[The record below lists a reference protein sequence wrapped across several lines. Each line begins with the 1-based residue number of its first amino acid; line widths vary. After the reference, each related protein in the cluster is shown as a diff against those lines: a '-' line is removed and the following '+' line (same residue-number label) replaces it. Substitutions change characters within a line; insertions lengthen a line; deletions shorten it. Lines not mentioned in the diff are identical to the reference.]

1 MKNILCF
8 ITSNFD
14 HVEMC
19 LEHLGR
25 SYDPLIFD
33 EMYIYNSHQKELS
46 NDIILDLTK
55 KYNINTICNT
65 IKLFPYDDNIPKTLG
80 DCDSI
85 FNYLIDNYYLHDDRI
100 LLLKSDIIVS
110 VNFLNE
116 LKNIQNSLDEKFILS
131 PILISPKEKLTNK
144 EIRNIISS
152 DEIVFN
158 EKDEKISFS
167 SFFCHYFSLLT
178 IWDMNICENTDD
190 INFLNCKEYWICT
203 MYSFVVHKSYSN
215 CKNIEN
221 EESDILIEGYFTN

>member
-1 MKNILCF
+1 MKNILFF

-33 EMYIYNSHQKELS
+33 EMYIYNSHQEELS
-46 NDIILDLTK
+46 NDSILDLTK
-55 KYNINTICNT
+55 KYNINSICKT
-65 IKLFPYDDNIPKTLG
+65 IKIFPYDNTII

-131 PILISPKEKLTNK
+131 PIFISPKEKLTNK

-158 EKDEKISFS
+158 EKDEKISPFS

-178 IWDMNICENTDD
+178 IWDMNISENTDD

-203 MYSFVVHKSYSN
+203 TYSFVVHKSYSGYE
-215 CKNIEN
+215 K
-221 EESDILIEGYFTN
+221 EEQETDTLIEGYFTN